1 MSETAASVPKDRTFI
16 QRAIAWALSVKPV
29 RAILLY
35 VEHRG
40 PMLAD
45 SVTYRTLFSVFAGV
59 LLGFSIAALWLAGNP
74 VAWQALIDAV
84 NAAIPGLLGP
94 DGLIDPADIQAPTG
108 LTIVGVFALVGLVG
122 AAIGAIGSLRLALR
136 TLADTVNDDI
146 LFIWVLLRNLAL
158 AIGIGAGLAA
168 AGAVTFLGTA
178 GVNLVLG
185 WFGVGAN
192 DPLGLVAARIVT
204 IVVVF
209 ALDACAIA
217 VLFLALSGVKPSA
230 RTLWSG
236 ALFGAVGLVVLQQLS
251 GLFLGGASSNPL
263 LAAFAS
269 LVALLL
275 WINFSTQVILIASA
289 NIITGVEEETDR
301 VKARYGAST
310 FAQRRVRRAE
320 AAVRVAAEDLRHA
333 REDEEKERLGTADRK
348 GDSHDSHNAHDS
360 HGAHDSKKP
369 SRAKKGHTDA

>member
-1 MSETAASVPKDRTFI
+1 MAETAASVPKDRNFL
-16 QRAIAWALSVKPV
+16 QRTIAWALTLKPV
-29 RAILLY
+29 RAFLLY
-35 VEHRG
+35 SEHRG

-59 LLGFSIAALWLAGNP
+59 LLGFSLAALWLAGNP
-74 VAWQALIDAV
+74 TAWQALIDAV
-84 NAAIPGLLGP
+84 NAAIPGLLGA
-94 DGLIDPADIQAPTG
+94 DGLIDPSDIQAPTG
-108 LTIVGVFALVGLVG
+108 LTIVGVIAFIGLIG
-122 AAIGAIGSLRLALR
+122 AAIGAIGSLRTALR
-136 TLADTVNDDI
+136 TLADTVHDDI

-178 GVNLVLG
+178 GVNVILG

-204 IVVVF
+204 VVVVF
-209 ALDACAIA
+209 ALDAAAIA

-236 ALFGAVGLVVLQQLS
+236 ALLGAVGLIVLQQLS

-263 LAAFAS
+263 LASFAS
-269 LVALLL
+269 LIALLL
-275 WINFSTQVILIASA
+275 WFNLSAQVILIASA
-289 NIITGVEEETDR
+289 YIITGVEEETDR

-320 AAVRVAAEDLRHA
+320 ASVRVATDELQHA
-333 REDEEKERLGTADRK
+333 RADEEKERLGTAKDD
-348 GDSHDSHNAHDS
+348 DSAAST
-360 HGAHDSKKP
+360 GEKEKEKE
-369 SRAKKGHTDA
+369 RADA